1 MTAAVVWGVRI
12 LLRKFK
18 CVWKLPLA
26 RREGADPA
34 GIELQRME
42 RGRPRRPPVG
52 AMEEDE
58 EDEEDVEEP
67 QRYNLRK

>member
-12 LLRKFK
+12 LWQRFK
-18 CVWKLPLA
+18 CAWKLPLT
-26 RREGADPA
+26 RRGADPA
-34 GIELQRME
+34 GIELERME
-42 RGRPRRPPVG
+42 RGRPRSPPVG

-67 QRYNLRK
+67 RRYNLRK